1 MDEQESQHRPLLRPG
16 LTAPPGSGEGPRG
29 EPGGE
34 SLARRRFFERLSWF
48 GMAALAVTSIPA
60 TIRFLMPRGAR
71 SGTSWFDA
79 GTRQDYR
86 DEVVSTRWVR
96 RHRVWVVR
104 EQRGL
109 FVLQAHCTH
118 LGCTPRWEPESL
130 KFRCPCHGSLFSLEG
145 TALNGPAKDPLRR
158 VAIWERRDRILID
171 PEDNVTVEDAEGRE
185 RYYLSI

>member
-1 MDEQESQHRPLLRPG
+1 LV
-16 LTAPPGSGEGPRG
+16 
-29 EPGGE
+29 
-34 SLARRRFFERLSWF
+34 ARRRFFERLGWF
-48 GMAALAVTSIPA
+48 GIAALALTSIPA

-86 DEVVSTRWVR
+86 DEVVSTKWVR

-104 EQRGL
+104 DQRGL

-118 LGCTPRWEPESL
+118 LGCTPRWEPETL
-130 KFRCPCHGSLFSLEG
+130 KFRCPCHGSMFSLEG

-171 PEDNVTVEDAEGRE
+171 PEDNVTLEDAEAGE